1 MQLRALSQSVP
12 TPASP
17 APAASA
23 PAAAPGPTSEPLD
36 ELIRGSQSSAGAAAA
51 VENPWPELGKLAVLG
66 GNVPVPGAL
75 GAVLTDETRKSLTA
89 MFERLEAK
97 GVKIERQR
105 LVRLPFV
112 MDKNVP
118 LNPEQTVERLGKQKA
133 QFKRLHAVVPGQAN
147 PVVLNDLKDVRALDA
162 VYGAGVDVVAPRQ
175 AETVKMLDDFRTA
188 GWNVRQSNYYYYEQ
202 DPSLSPLRAF
212 RRMEDGHGVQ
222 LSKGDVHYDVK
233 TPEDLRSL
241 DFFHGTG
248 QDRGLDDSV
257 LAHRLKEAEGLG
269 LRFVLEN
276 REATPRQV
284 YLAKGQKMGIALKG
298 AEYHLNLKVED
309 LSDADSMVSRLQDFE
324 KVYART
330 VRPALVAADMKD
342 WGATPATVLFP
353 DDALALEARAA
364 VFAELFTACAEG
376 GTNRDTM
383 QGTVNVY
390 NAVRKGSPSAFEMAR
405 RAKLVL
411 PTLRNSGSKAA
422 VDFLAR
428 ASQALSAK
436 GGSKDADEKVQ
447 ETFYKIMSATG
458 SVEAAFEGVDLVRI
472 AVGNERFEERLGIFL
487 MIAAREGE
495 STLGKT
501 AEHYRSVLV
510 HRDPKEGLVKTA
522 ERFLRLIEGMSVGRH
537 QAHAPAVFAAVQ
549 ADLVSGK
556 ITPSQADERVESFL
570 RNLAL
575 SNDVDRAAEAMTS
588 SAGGPAGEIKPGEDF
603 VDIGG
608 IRIPRS
614 GG

>member
-12 TPASP
+12 TPAS
-17 APAASA
+17 APAAPAPPPSA
-23 PAAAPGPTSEPLD
+23 GPTNEPLD
-36 ELIRGSQSSAGAAAA
+36 ELIRGSRSSSGSAPV

-75 GAVLTDETRKSLTA
+75 GAVLTEETRKSLTA

-105 LVRLPFV
+105 LMRLPFV

-118 LNPEQTVERLGKQKA
+118 LNPSEAVERLGKQKA
-133 QFKRLHAVVPGQAN
+133 AFKRLHAIVPGQSA

-162 VYGAGVDVVAPRQ
+162 VYGAGVDVVAPKH
-175 AETVKMLDDFRTA
+175 AETVKMLEDFRSA
-188 GWNVRQSNYYYYEQ
+188 GWGVRQSNYYYYEQ
-202 DPSLSPLRAF
+202 DPTLSPVRAF

-233 TPEDLRSL
+233 TAEDLRSL

-248 QDRGLDDSV
+248 QDRGLDDPV
-257 LAHRLKEAEGLG
+257 LANRLKDAQGKG
-269 LRFVLEN
+269 LRFVYEN
-276 REATPRQV
+276 REATPRQI
-284 YLAKGQKMGIALKG
+284 YLAKGQKLGVSLKD
-298 AEYHLNLKVED
+298 AEYHMNIQAAD
-309 LSDADSMVSRLQDFE
+309 LSDADAMVSRLQDFE

-330 VRPALVAADMKD
+330 IRPALTAADMKD

-353 DDALALEARAA
+353 DDAIALEARAA
-364 VFAELFTACAEG
+364 VFAELFTACSSG
-376 GTNRDTM
+376 GRDRDTM
-383 QGTVNVY
+383 QGAVNVY
-390 NAVRKGSPSAFEMAR
+390 HAVRKGAPSGFEMAR

-411 PTLRNSGSKAA
+411 PTLRSSGAKAA
-422 VDFLAR
+422 VEFLAR
-428 ASQALSAK
+428 ASEALDAK
-436 GGSKDADEKVQ
+436 GGSKDADERVQ
-447 ETFYKIMSATG
+447 ETFYKIMAATG

-495 STLGKT
+495 STLGLT

-549 ADLVSGK
+549 ADLVAGR
-556 ITPSQADERVESFL
+556 ITPAQADERVESFL

-575 SNDVDRAAEAMTS
+575 SNDVDRAAAAMTS